1 MTNSVTAV
9 TGLAAFWLPARQ
21 RARTAASLMLL
32 LGVAMQMPAWAAVS
46 TSVQLEDL
54 TSFELRERIAGGA
67 TTVLLPIG
75 GTEQNGPH
83 MALGKHNVRARLLA
97 SRIAQQLGDAI
108 VAPVLAYV
116 PEGSITPPTQHMR
129 WAGTISIP
137 DAAFEG
143 LLAGA
148 ARSLRAH
155 GFCHVVLLGEH
166 GGYRASLDRV
176 AATLNREWAAKSAC
190 RVHALPEYYRAAT
203 AGYAQALKAQGY
215 SAAEIGTHA
224 GLADTV
230 LTLALDPGLVRT
242 DRLAQAAAA
251 QHPDNGVAGD
261 PAKATAELGRAG
273 VDLIVRSTVAA
284 VHAATHAAKPAAN

>member
-1 MTNSVTAV
+1 MQ
-9 TGLAAFWLPARQ
+9 GPAR
-21 RARTAASLMLL
+21 ATVSASL
-32 LGVAMQMPAWAAVS
+32 
-46 TSVQLEDL
+46 QLEDL
-54 TSFELRERIAGGA
+54 TSVELRERIAGGA

-83 MALGKHNVRARLLA
+83 LALGKHNVRGRLLA
-97 SRIAQQLGDAI
+97 LRIAQQLGDAI

-116 PEGSITPPTQHMR
+116 PEGDITPPTQHMR

-137 DAAFEG
+137 EPAFEA

-155 GFCHVVLLGEH
+155 GFCHIVLLGEH

-176 AATLNREWAAKSAC
+176 AATVNREWSARAAPSSC

-203 AGYAQALKAQGY
+203 SAYAQTLKSQGY

-224 GLADTV
+224 GLADTA
-230 LTLALDPGLVRT
+230 LTLALDPALVRA
-242 DRLAQAAAA
+242 DKLAQAAAA
-251 QHPDNGVAGD
+251 QHPGNGVAGD

-273 VDLIVRSTVAA
+273 VELIVRASVAA
-284 VHAATHAAKPAAN
+284 VRAATRAPQ